1 MTDENLNIPAEQPEP
16 VTPEPVTP
24 APETPAPVEETKERK
39 SLSWWAV
46 LSLLAGIGTYVW
58 FFAMIGSKTVLSLA
72 TAPILALFAI
82 ITGHKSRADIKKS
95 AGLLVGKKIA
105 NGGLA
110 LGYLYFIIA
119 IFLIGLSVALG
130 IGILKM
136 FGL

>member
-1 MTDENLNIPAEQPEP
+1 MTEENVNVPSVQPEA

-24 APETPAPVEETKERK
+24 TLETSTPLEKKKERK
-39 SLSWWAV
+39 SLSLWAV
-46 LSLLAGIGTYVW
+46 LSLLGGIGTYVW
-58 FFAMIGSKTVLSLA
+58 FFAMVGTKTILALA

-82 ITGHKSRADIKKS
+82 ITGHKSRHDIKKS
-95 AGLLVGKKIA
+95 EGMLVGKKVA

-119 IFLIGLSVALG
+119 IFLVGLSIALG
-130 IGILKM
+130 IGILKL